1 MMKKLLTII
10 LAAFVVSCSSKYG
23 KAGDNAAQYVREQMP
38 EAVRQAE
45 SVEPIEM
52 GAGYLFNIDS
62 CLYTITDNES
72 ARKVGKLLGASNM
85 SIHGPEEFLLEA
97 QKAGLTDRRKTFMI
111 EITYKSSNKKNV
123 IVIMD
128 KDGVTPAMTL
138 DEYNGSQKQLEER
151 LNEYTVI
158 DVDKVLDDIEEVT
171 E

>member
-1 MMKKLLTII
+1 
-10 LAAFVVSCSSKYG
+10 
-23 KAGDNAAQYVREQMP
+23 
-38 EAVRQAE
+38 
-45 SVEPIEM
+45 
-52 GAGYLFNIDS
+52 
-62 CLYTITDNES
+62 
-72 ARKVGKLLGASNM
+72 
-85 SIHGPEEFLLEA
+85 
-97 QKAGLTDRRKTFMI
+97 MI
-111 EITYKSSNKKNV
+111 EITYKSSKKKNV